1 MSPGSKSRAMP
12 GGFSSNTLSPNSFK
26 QPVQG
31 LELPKRDKEKV
42 KYSRAGTGTTTSR
55 SKASKAGTHT
65 GSTKFEKLLYE

>member
-1 MSPGSKSRAMP
+1 MASGTFSPNM
-12 GGFSSNTLSPNSFK
+12 LSPNSFK
-26 QPVQG
+26 SNMQG
-31 LELPKRDKEKV
+31 LDFQKSKDAKV